1 MLRHE
6 GWHAG
11 WVPGGSGLGTEG
23 WQPWQAASQHSW
35 GHLETAW
42 WVAGF
47 IYVEEKSRLYPR
59 RLAEVY
65 IGVDSLGEDVYPCKG
80 TVTSS
85 EVIETKEKE
94 KKEINNA
101 GAGVR

>member
-1 MLRHE
+1 MGAWWLR
-6 GWHAG
+6 AG
-11 WVPGGSGLGTEG
+11 HGGVAAL
-23 WQPWQAASQHSW
+23 QAASQHSW

-42 WVAGF
+42 RVAGF
-47 IYVEEKSRLYPR
+47 IYVEEKSRLYPHC
-59 RLAEVY
+59 LAEVY

-94 KKEINNA
+94 KREINNA

>member
-1 MLRHE
+1 MGAWWL
-6 GWHAG
+6 GAG
-11 WVPGGSGLGTEG
+11 HRGVAAL
-23 WQPWQAASQHSW
+23 QAASQHSW

-42 WVAGF
+42 LVAGF

-85 EVIETKEKE
+85 EVIETKEKG
-94 KKEINNA
+94 KKRNQ
-101 GAGVR
+101 

>member
-1 MLRHE
+1 MGAWWLR
-6 GWHAG
+6 AG
-11 WVPGGSGLGTEG
+11 HRGVAAL
-23 WQPWQAASQHSW
+23 QAASQHSW

-42 WVAGF
+42 RVAGF
-47 IYVEEKSRLYPR
+47 IYVEEKSRLYPHC
-59 RLAEVY
+59 LAEVY